1 MRAAVLHAP
10 NDIRVESVA
19 DPEPLSGH
27 AIVRVDACGVCGSD
41 IPRML
46 TKGAYRLPLICGHE
60 FSGRIVSVGSG
71 LEGFQAG
78 QLVTVPPLIPCY
90 KCDQCLKGA
99 FSRCRDYDY
108 FGSRR
113 DGAYAEYVSVP
124 RSNLV
129 AVPHGVPPEA
139 ASMTDPAAIALHAVW
154 RCRPHVGMHAAVVGC
169 GPIGLFAIQWLRI
182 AGAHKILAVDIA
194 DAKLAMAEE
203 AGATEGC
210 RPDGLADHYGR
221 YDLVVEAAGH
231 PSPENDAIRLTGPG
245 GETVLVGIPDGAV
258 PLDAKTFDHVL
269 RQEATLHGSWN
280 SFSAPFPGA
289 EWTTTLEAFASGE
302 LKWKYMITHDLT
314 LPELPAMFDAYRA
327 GTEMAAKVLF
337 RP

>member
-19 DPEPLSGH
+19 DPEPLPGH

-46 TKGAYRLPLICGHE
+46 TKGAHRLPLICGHE

-231 PSPENDAIRLTGPG
+231 PNPENDAIRLTGPG